1 MSRKRPSVHSAE
13 QFAVFLDQMQTPL
26 DSKFDSEFSQA
37 VAKLLRNGNSAA
49 AGGAR
54 KDRAPG
60 EKQGGDG
67 AAAPAAAPKAQIPRG
82 KLPPKP
88 DFAAIDSAARGTVA
102 ARKNLLTLLGDLV
115 LSWSNNES
123 LLIYVLMV
131 LLETD
136 EPSAAITFA
145 TLNTTRARM
154 DLVHRLVVLKVRD
167 PEMRASV
174 DDVLDRFNDI
184 SKVRNEL
191 MHAMYSVSPSGE
203 ITHTHLM
210 RFVEKRGQISFG
222 DQQPIDQ
229 KRLDGIAKA
238 CADLRRL
245 NRDFWELL
253 PRLQAAVARRTTE
266 GAGRTKVGGA
276 SAT

>member
-37 VAKLLRNGNSAA
+37 VAKLLRNGNGAA

-54 KDRAPG
+54 KDRASG
-60 EKQGGDG
+60 EKQ
-67 AAAPAAAPKAQIPRG
+67 ASESTPPAVAPNVHIPRG

-88 DFAAIDSAARGTVA
+88 DFDAIESAARGTVA

-154 DLVHRLVVLKVRD
+154 DLVHRLVMLKVRD
-167 PEMRASV
+167 PGMRASV
-174 DDVLDRFNDI
+174 DDVLDRFNEI

-191 MHAMYSVSPSGE
+191 MHAMYSVSPGGE

-222 DQQPIDQ
+222 DQQPMDQ

-253 PRLQAAVARRTTE
+253 PRLQAAVARRTTG
-266 GAGRTKVGGA
+266 GAGGTKAGGA